1 LKKAKHP
8 FLFGKNLT
16 FGLVCFVMCIK
27 FLQAQVYYSTNPNYI
42 NSKEEGNNLLSRFKS
57 NYPDTTLLNYHQA
70 FPVNFLGNMGMPS
83 PNYFIRYGSDA
94 LGFRFNEVP
103 YQNDLIKEKN
113 IVYNQT
119 MGPYVAITG
128 ITGSKQLQNGNI
140 LYSQTYANRLSLT
153 FNINRFISQGFYLQ
167 QQTFSNHLFLSTH
180 YKALNQ
186 RWGFYAYVLNNGNKN
201 QENGGIINRVLNDST
216 VSINKQLLRV
226 RLSNASRDN
235 RQIKLMFNPWFKLN
249 AKDSGSSSNH
259 FLQLK
264 SAISLNSLKYKDL
277 QIKRDAFYKTINYDS
292 TRTNDSSNFRQLSNS
307 LLYNFSKS
315 NQKFNWSIGY
325 KNEINRVWQKK
336 DSVFMNH
343 LLVSDFLWRSFNA
356 FDTLVNRGFESISR
370 FEYVMSSKNLGNYKL
385 ENNSVYFTNMFEK
398 SKVYFNVMVEKRNAD
413 YIYNTWRSN
422 HFIWNNQFA
431 AQEQTQAELGFVWKQ
446 DFSINCLYQNIF
458 KYLYFDELAM
468 PAQLKQSIDNF
479 VANIN
484 YTHVFF
490 KHLGIS
496 LGHIYQSTSKAKY
509 YRVPENITTAKLF
522 YDAALFKNNL
532 LLQIGSQVS
541 VYQSFKALDY
551 MPATQ
556 AFYLQTGSS
565 TAALPFV
572 DVYLNARLHPVS
584 FFLKVENVLQGM
596 VGNNYSFVPGYYQTD
611 RAFRCGLTWLFF
623 D

>member
-1 LKKAKHP
+1 MKKAKHSI
-8 FLFGKNLT
+8 LFKKNLAI
-16 FGLVCFVMCIK
+16 GLVCFVMRITI
-27 FLQAQVYYSTNPNYI
+27 LQAQVYYSTNPNYI
-42 NSKEEGNNLLSRFKS
+42 KSKQEGNNLLTAYKP
-57 NYPDTTLLNYHQA
+57 NYPDTTLLNYHQV
-70 FPVNFLGNMGMPS
+70 FPINFMGNMGMPS
-83 PNYFIRYGSDA
+83 PNYFIRYGTEA
-94 LGFRFNEVP
+94 IGFRFNEVP
-103 YQNDLIKEKN
+103 YHNDLMKDKD

-180 YKALNQ
+180 YKALHQ
-186 RWGFYAYVLNNGNKN
+186 RWGFYAYLLNNGNKN
-201 QENGGIINRVLNDST
+201 QENGGIRNRVLNDST

-235 RQIKLMFNPWFKLN
+235 RQVKFMFNPWFKLN
-249 AKDSGSSSNH
+249 AGDTASAVNH
-259 FLQLK
+259 FMQLK
-264 SAISLNSLKYKDL
+264 TTVSFNSLKYKDL
-277 QIKRDAFYKTINYDS
+277 GIKRDAYYNAFNYDS

-307 LLYNFSKS
+307 LMYNFSRA
-315 NQKFNWSIGY
+315 NQKINFSVGY

-336 DSVFMNH
+336 DSAFMNH
-343 LLVSDFLWRSFNA
+343 LVASDFLWRSFNTS
-356 FDTLVNRGFESISR
+356 DTSVNKGFESISHI
-370 FEYVMSSKNLGNYKL
+370 EYVLAGKNAGNYKL
-385 ENNSVYFTNMFEK
+385 ENNSTYYTNLLVR
-398 SKVYFNVMVEKRNAD
+398 SKVYFNVLVEKRNAD

-422 HFIWNNQFA
+422 HFIWNKQFA
-431 AQEQTQAELGFVWKQ
+431 AQEQTQAEIGFVWKQ
-446 DFSINCLYQNIF
+446 NLSIACLYQNIF

-479 VANIN
+479 AASIN

-490 KHLGIS
+490 KHLGVS
-496 LGHIYQSTSKAKY
+496 FGHIYQSTSKARY

-532 LLQIGSQVS
+532 LLQLGSQVS

-556 AFYLQTGSS
+556 AFYLQNGSS

-572 DVYLNARLHPVS
+572 DVYLNARIHPVS